1 MTRTFLRGLGVV
13 LPLVV
18 TVWVIVWLATGT
30 EAMLHT
36 LFLLVLPADYYLPG
50 LGLLLGVS
58 FIYLCGLLV
67 GLLPIRNFWDYVES
81 WLQRIPLFKTIY
93 RAISDFTDFFSTP
106 PAPGDSKVVSVD
118 MGEGSRLIGFVTDH
132 DPKLDRLIE
141 DPIERIAVYL
151 PMSYMIGGYTLLV
164 PRARVTE
171 LPIGVEEAMRL
182 VLTAGIQKRR

>member
-164 PRARVTE
+164 PRERVTE

>member
-30 EAMLHT
+30 EAMLKT
-36 LFLLVLPADYYLPG
+36 LFLLAIPDDYYLPG
-50 LGLLLGVS
+50 MGLLLGVS
-58 FIYLCGLLV
+58 FVYLCGLLV

-81 WLQRIPLFKTIY
+81 WLQRIPLFRTIY

-106 PAPGDSKVVSVD
+106 ASPGDSKVVSVD
-118 MGEGSRLIGFVTDH
+118 LGEGNRLIGFVTDQ
-132 DPKLDRLIE
+132 DPKLDRLID
-141 DPIERIAVYL
+141 DPVERIAVYL

-164 PRARVTE
+164 PRDRVTE

>member
-151 PMSYMIGGYTLLV
+151 PMS
-164 PRARVTE
+164 
-171 LPIGVEEAMRL
+171 
-182 VLTAGIQKRR
+182 

>member
-30 EAMLHT
+30 EAMLST
-36 LFLLVLPADYYLPG
+36 LFLLVLPDDYYLPG

-58 FIYLCGLLV
+58 FVYLCGLLV

-164 PRARVTE
+164 PRERVTE

>member
-30 EAMLHT
+30 EAMLKT
-36 LFLLVLPADYYLPG
+36 LFLLAIPDDYYLPG
-50 LGLLLGVS
+50 MGLLLGVS
-58 FIYLCGLLV
+58 FVYLCGLLV
-67 GLLPIRNFWDYVES
+67 GLLPIRNFWEYVES
-81 WLQRIPLFKTIY
+81 WLQRIPLFRTIY

-106 PAPGDSKVVSVD
+106 ASPGDSKVVSVD
-118 MGEGSRLIGFVTDH
+118 LGEGNRLIGFVTDQ
-132 DPKLDRLIE
+132 DPKLDRLID
-141 DPIERIAVYL
+141 DPVERIAVYL

-164 PRARVTE
+164 PRDRVTE